1 MRSCR
6 SHMKG
11 ATFGAPET
19 QDHLRIPPTLIL
31 RAGPS
36 AQLLG
41 FPIPCPKDLHRGDKK
56 AVGHHT
62 PPVLPRRTPRDPR
75 CSCKLP
81 SPGIRVPQALTRENR
96 LQFPAQRGAH
106 GAQPAPGPTGEP
118 GSPRAGHPQ
127 GLLRSHSTCWGGG
140 EGRGH
145 RIGPPALRNV
155 ENLPSLRRRGG
166 KGTEDLQK
174 RAGGRKRALPPR
186 PRPSATYKGGKKR
199 HTHTPPSA
207 PQARGER
214 GKRPPLRPEGMRPAP
229 HPRPSTSTAEMG
241 EKDEPCPPPQTPE
254 PPQPGPPPTPLP
266 SSRDL
271 RCPHP
276 LSTLSPLTV
285 SLRGETPPSARS
297 GPHLLSASRRRWRLR
312 QLQRGPPPG
321 PERRPG
327 SGSRSPTPPARGARP
342 SVSVQ
347 SPARPPSPPGAAL
360 SAAAPAV
367 RKSPLQFPQ
376 QRTDSGVAFPSAE
389 PRSTALQP
397 DEVGEGEERT
407 AGRLSLRHLRRA
419 ARRGGATGRSR

>member
-1 MRSCR
+1 M
-6 SHMKG
+6 
-11 ATFGAPET
+11 
-19 QDHLRIPPTLIL
+19 
-31 RAGPS
+31 
-36 AQLLG
+36 LG
-41 FPIPCPKDLHRGDKK
+41 
-56 AVGHHT
+56 
-62 PPVLPRRTPRDPR
+62 
-75 CSCKLP
+75 
-81 SPGIRVPQALTRENR
+81 
-96 LQFPAQRGAH
+96 
-106 GAQPAPGPTGEP
+106 
-118 GSPRAGHPQ
+118 
-127 GLLRSHSTCWGGG
+127 GGG

-199 HTHTPPSA
+199 HTHPPPSA

-285 SLRGETPPSARS
+285 SLRGESPPSARS

-312 QLQRGPPPG
+312 QLQRGPPP
-321 PERRPG
+321 RPRAATRKRKPLPHTPRA
-327 SGSRSPTPPARGARP
+327 RSAAFGVRPVTSPPP
-342 SVSVQ
+342 F
-347 SPARPPSPPGAAL
+347 PPPGAAL

-397 DEVGEGEERT
+397 GEVGEGEERT

>member
-1 MRSCR
+1 M
-6 SHMKG
+6 G
-11 ATFGAPET
+11 
-19 QDHLRIPPTLIL
+19 
-31 RAGPS
+31 
-36 AQLLG
+36 
-41 FPIPCPKDLHRGDKK
+41 
-56 AVGHHT
+56 
-62 PPVLPRRTPRDPR
+62 
-75 CSCKLP
+75 
-81 SPGIRVPQALTRENR
+81 
-96 LQFPAQRGAH
+96 
-106 GAQPAPGPTGEP
+106 
-118 GSPRAGHPQ
+118 
-127 GLLRSHSTCWGGG
+127 GGG

-285 SLRGETPPSARS
+285 SLRGESPPSARS

-312 QLQRGPPPG
+312 QLQRGPPP
-321 PERRPG
+321 RPRAATRKRKPLPHTPRA
-327 SGSRSPTPPARGARP
+327 RSAAFGVRPVTSPPPFPPPPGLP
-342 SVSVQ
+342 SA
-347 SPARPPSPPGAAL
+347 PPLPPSANPP
-360 SAAAPAV
+360 SN
-367 RKSPLQFPQ
+367 SP
-376 QRTDSGVAFPSAE
+376 SN
-389 PRSTALQP
+389 
-397 DEVGEGEERT
+397 ERT
-407 AGRLSLRHLRRA
+407 AGSLSLPPSRA
-419 ARRGGATGRSR
+419 LPPCNRTRWERGRSARRGGFPSGICSGQPGGAEPRGGPGKRGPTGDGGGGAEAALLGR